1 MSDFSTTDQQT
12 LDGKTAQASGAPL
25 FDDKEYTSF
34 AWLQNMDMT
43 PFDFPYINQLLVQGY
58 RNWLQ
63 QSNGISWIN
72 EEQSA
77 VFNFTGVRVAGRE
90 EDDDED
96 LELVERCCLSRKME
110 ISQRKLRDGSLAFV
124 YMVPVFRRN
133 HKGEAFAALRFTL
146 SAQHSVSE
154 QDALLAATLHFRS
167 CFYTRFEYIFMEDIL
182 GMQERSDREG
192 RRRSILFQ
200 IVKRMHDKIDVE
212 GVLDEVFGSIAYL
225 FPHVDITLYMSQDRH
240 SRNPQVKPLLL
251 HERDEDVCV
260 RAFMKGQMAVNEPV
274 GTEGEMTE
282 IGIPLRGKQGVY
294 GVFYMIV
301 PSGAESMKKV
311 DVELIAMMA
320 DTAGTAFENAKLLE
334 QSNVLIHELRL
345 INELVQR
352 LNQSLKLNEI
362 FEFAVQELLKMFL
375 ADFCCIVQLDQE
387 GNCFKVTS
395 SNVESLGLHSYSGED
410 GFAEL
415 IRKTGEP
422 VIVSDYKME
431 GKISSDFMDMTDSLS
446 LMAVPMKTSGTP
458 RGAILLSS
466 KLPHFFSYDNYK
478 MLQMLAPHIGL
489 AVTNAML
496 HAEVR
501 RLANMDML
509 TGLYV
514 RHYVDKVIR
523 RHQEKD
529 FCGSLILVDID
540 QFKQVN
546 DTYGHQT
553 GDQILK
559 SVSDIVRSATRSED
573 VCARWGGE
581 ELAIYLPQLGVQ
593 QALEYA
599 EKIRYRVQ
607 HETQPQVTVSC
618 GIAEWYW
625 LDEQISIESLFYRA
639 DMALYEAK
647 NEGRNRIVIDHVGD
661 A

>member
-1 MSDFSTTDQQT
+1 MSEFSTTDQQT
-12 LDGKTAQASGAPL
+12 LDGSTVQASGAPL
-25 FDDKEYTSF
+25 FDDKGYTSIV
-34 AWLQNMDMT
+34 WLQKMDMT
-43 PFDFPYINQLLVQGY
+43 PYDFPYIAQLLVQGY

-63 QSNGISWIN
+63 QSNGIPWIN
-72 EEQSA
+72 EEDTA

-90 EDDDED
+90 EDDNED
-96 LELVERCCLSRKME
+96 LGLVERCCFSRE
-110 ISQRKLRDGSLAFV
+110 IEVSQRTLRDGSLGFV
-124 YMVPVFRRN
+124 YMVPILCRN
-133 HKGEAFAALRFTL
+133 HKRDLFAFLRFTR
-146 SAQHSVSE
+146 SAQHVFAE
-154 QDALLAATLHFRS
+154 QDALLAAALHFRS
-167 CFYTRFEYIFMEDIL
+167 CFYSKFEYIFMEDIL
-182 GMQERSDREG
+182 GVQNRSDREG

-212 GVLDEVFGSIAYL
+212 GVLDEVFDSIAYL
-225 FPHVDITLYMSQDRH
+225 FPQVDITLYMSQDRH
-240 SRNPQVKPLLL
+240 SRNPKVKPLLL

-274 GTEGEMTE
+274 GLQNEVTE

-294 GVFYMIV
+294 GVFHMIL
-301 PSGAESMKKV
+301 PSGSDSMNKV

-334 QSNVLIHELRL
+334 QSNILIHELRL

-352 LNQSLKLNEI
+352 LNQSLKLNEV
-362 FEFAVQELLKMFL
+362 FEFAMQELLKMFK

-387 GNCFKVTS
+387 ESYYKVTS
-395 SNVESLGLHSYSGED
+395 SNVESVRLHSYPRDE
-410 GFAEL
+410 GFAGL
-415 IRKTGEP
+415 VCKTGDP
-422 VIVSDYKME
+422 VIVSDYRKE
-431 GKISSDFMDMTDSLS
+431 GKISSTLMDLTDSLS

-458 RGAILLSS
+458 MGVILLSS
-466 KLPHFFSYDNYK
+466 KLPNFFSYDNYK
-478 MLQMLAPHIGL
+478 MLQMLAPHIWL

-514 RHYVDKVIR
+514 RHYVDQFIQQ
-523 RHQEKD
+523 HQEKD

-553 GDQILK
+553 GDEILK
-559 SVSDIVRSATRSED
+559 SVSDIVRSTTRDED

-581 ELAIYLPQLGVQ
+581 ELAIYLPQLGVL
-593 QALEYA
+593 QALQYA

-607 HETQPQVTVSC
+607 HETEPRVTVSC
-618 GIAEWYW
+618 GIAEWNW
-625 LDEQISIESLFYRA
+625 LDEQISIESLFYSA

-647 NEGRNRIVIDHVGD
+647 NEGRNRIVIDHAGS

>member
-1 MSDFSTTDQQT
+1 MSEFSTTDQQT
-12 LDGKTAQASGAPL
+12 LDGTTVQASGAPL
-25 FDDKEYTSF
+25 FDDKGYTSF
-34 AWLQNMDMT
+34 AWLQIMDMT
-43 PFDFPYINQLLVQGY
+43 PYDFPYINQLLVQGY

-63 QSNGISWIN
+63 QSKGISWIN
-72 EEQSA
+72 EEDTA
-77 VFNFTGVRVAGRE
+77 VFNFTGVRVTGRE

-96 LELVERCCLSRKME
+96 LGLVERCCFSRE
-110 ISQRKLRDGSLAFV
+110 IEVSQRKLRDGSLAFV
-124 YMVPVFRRN
+124 YMVPILCRN
-133 HKGEAFAALRFTL
+133 HKREPFAALRFTR
-146 SAQHSVSE
+146 STQHVFTE
-154 QDALLAATLHFRS
+154 QDALLAAALHFRS
-167 CFYTRFEYIFMEDIL
+167 CFYSKFEYIFMEDIL
-182 GMQERSDREG
+182 GVQNRSDREG

-200 IVKRMHDKIDVE
+200 IVKRLHDKIDVE
-212 GVLDEVFGSIAYL
+212 GVLDEVFDSIAYF

-260 RAFMKGQMAVNEPV
+260 LAFMKGQMTVNEPV
-274 GTEGEMTE
+274 GTQNEVTE

-294 GVFYMIV
+294 GVFHMIL
-301 PSGAESMKKV
+301 PSGSDSMKKV

-352 LNQSLKLNEI
+352 LNQSLKLNEV
-362 FEFAVQELLKMFL
+362 FEFAMQELLQMFM

-387 GNCFKVTS
+387 ETYYKVTS
-395 SNVESLGLHSYSGED
+395 SNVESIRLHSYPCDE
-410 GFAEL
+410 GFAGL
-415 IRKTGEP
+415 VRKTGEP
-422 VIVSDYKME
+422 VIVSDYRKE
-431 GKISSDFMDMTDSLS
+431 GKISSKFMDLTDSLS

-458 RGAILLSS
+458 RGVILLSS
-466 KLPHFFSYDNYK
+466 KLPNFFSYDNYK

-514 RHYVDKVIR
+514 RHYVDQCIQQ
-523 RHQEKD
+523 HQEKD

-553 GDQILK
+553 GDEILK
-559 SVSDIVRSATRSED
+559 SVSDIVRSTTRDED

-593 QALEYA
+593 QALQYA
-599 EKIRYRVQ
+599 EKIRYRVE
-607 HETQPQVTVSC
+607 HETEPPVTVSC
-618 GIAEWYW
+618 GIAEWNW
-625 LDEQISIESLFYRA
+625 LDEQISMESLFYRA
-639 DMALYEAK
+639 DMALYGAK
-647 NEGRNRIVIDHVGD
+647 NEGRNRIVCD
-661 A
+661 

>member
-1 MSDFSTTDQQT
+1 MSEFSTTDQQT
-12 LDGKTAQASGAPL
+12 LDGIVQASGAPL
-25 FDDKEYTSF
+25 FDDKGYTSF
-34 AWLQNMDMT
+34 AWLQTMDMT
-43 PFDFPYINQLLVQGY
+43 PYDFPYINQLLVQGY
-58 RNWLQ
+58 RSWLQ
-63 QSNGISWIN
+63 QSDGISWIN
-72 EEQSA
+72 GQDTA
-77 VFNFTGVRVAGRE
+77 VFNFTGVRLTGRE

-96 LELVERCCLSRKME
+96 LGLVERCCLSRE
-110 ISQRKLRDGSLAFV
+110 IEVSQRKLRDGSLGFV
-124 YMVPVFRRN
+124 YMVPILCRN
-133 HKGEAFAALRFTL
+133 HQREPFAALRFTR
-146 SAQHSVSE
+146 SAQYVFTE
-154 QDALLAATLHFRS
+154 QDALLAAALHFRS
-167 CFYTRFEYIFMEDIL
+167 CFYSKFEYIFMEDIL
-182 GMQERSDREG
+182 GVQNRSSREG

-200 IVKRMHDKIDVE
+200 IVKRLHDKIDVE
-212 GVLDEVFGSIAYL
+212 GVLDEVFDSIAYF

-251 HERDEDVCV
+251 HERDEDICV
-260 RAFMKGQMAVNEPV
+260 LAFMKGQMTVNETV
-274 GTEGEMTE
+274 GTQNEVTE

-294 GVFYMIV
+294 GVFHMIL
-301 PSGAESMKKV
+301 PSGSDSMKKV

-352 LNQSLKLNEI
+352 LNQSLKLNEV
-362 FEFAVQELLKMFL
+362 FEFAMQELLQMFM
-375 ADFCCIVQLDQE
+375 ADFCCIMQLDQE
-387 GNCFKVTS
+387 ENYYKVTS
-395 SNVESLGLHSYSGED
+395 SNVESIRLHSYPRDE
-410 GFAEL
+410 GFAGL
-415 IRKTGEP
+415 MRKTGEP
-422 VIVSDYKME
+422 VIVSDYRKE
-431 GKISSDFMDMTDSLS
+431 GKISSKFMDLTNSLS

-458 RGAILLSS
+458 RGVILLSS
-466 KLPHFFSYDNYK
+466 KLPNFFSYDNYK

-514 RHYVDKVIR
+514 RHYVDQCIQQ
-523 RHQEKD
+523 HQEKD

-553 GDQILK
+553 GDEILK
-559 SVSDIVRSATRSED
+559 NVSDIIRSTTRDED

-593 QALEYA
+593 QALQFA

-607 HETQPQVTVSC
+607 HETKPRVTVSC
-618 GIAEWYW
+618 GIAEWNW
-625 LDEQISIESLFYRA
+625 MDEQINMESLFYKA

-647 NEGRNRIVIDHVGD
+647 NEGRNRIVCD
-661 A
+661 

>member
-1 MSDFSTTDQQT
+1 MSEFSTSDQQA
-12 LDGKTAQASGAPL
+12 LDGVTAQASGAPL
-25 FDDKEYTSF
+25 LDDKGYTSF

-43 PFDFPYINQLLVQGY
+43 PYEFPYINQLLVQGY

-63 QSNGISWIN
+63 QCNGTSWIN
-72 EEQSA
+72 EEDTA

-90 EDDDED
+90 EDDDDD
-96 LELVERCCLSRKME
+96 LGLVERCCFSRE
-110 ISQRKLRDGSLAFV
+110 IEVSQRKLRNGSLVFV
-124 YMVPVFRRN
+124 YMVPILCRN
-133 HKGEAFAALRFTL
+133 HKKELFAALRFTR
-146 SAQHSVSE
+146 SVQHAFAGQE
-154 QDALLAATLHFRS
+154 ALLAAALHFRS
-167 CFYTRFEYIFMEDIL
+167 CFYSKFEYIFMEDVL
-182 GMQERSDREG
+182 GVQNRIDREG
-192 RRRSILFQ
+192 RRHSILFH
-200 IVKRMHDKIDVE
+200 IVKQMHDKIDVE
-212 GVLDEVFGSIAYL
+212 GVLDGVFDNIAYF
-225 FPHVDITLYMSQDRH
+225 FPDVDITLYMSQDRH

-260 RAFMKGQMAVNEPV
+260 RAFMKGQMAVSEPV
-274 GTEGEMTE
+274 GTQNEVTE
-282 IGIPLRGKQGVY
+282 VGIPLRGKQGVY
-294 GVFYMIV
+294 GVFHMIL
-301 PSGAESMKKV
+301 PSGSDSMKKV
-311 DVELIAMMA
+311 DVELIAMVA

-352 LNQSLKLNEI
+352 LNQSLKLDEV
-362 FEFAVQELLKMFL
+362 FEFAMQELLKMFM

-387 GNCFKVTS
+387 ESYYKVTS
-395 SNVESLGLHSYSGED
+395 SNVESIRLHSYLRDD
-410 GFAEL
+410 GFAGL
-415 IRKTGEP
+415 VCKTGEP
-422 VIVSDYKME
+422 VIVSDYRKE
-431 GKISSDFMDMTDSLS
+431 GRISSKFMDLTDSLS

-458 RGAILLSS
+458 RGVILLSS
-466 KLPHFFSYDNYK
+466 KLPNFFSYDNYK
-478 MLQMLAPHIGL
+478 MLQMLAPHIEL
-489 AVTNAML
+489 AVTNAIL

-514 RHYVDKVIR
+514 RHYVDQFIQQ
-523 RHQEKD
+523 HQETD

-553 GDQILK
+553 GDEILK
-559 SVSDIVRSATRSED
+559 RVSDIVRSTTRDED

-593 QALEYA
+593 QALQYA

-607 HETQPQVTVSC
+607 DETEPRVTVSC
-618 GIAEWYW
+618 GIAEWNW

-647 NEGRNRIVIDHVGD
+647 NEGRNRIVIDHAGNI
-661 A
+661 

>member
-1 MSDFSTTDQQT
+1 MSEFSTTDQQM
-12 LDGKTAQASGAPL
+12 LDSKTVQASGAPL
-25 FDDKEYTSF
+25 FDDKGYTSF

-43 PFDFPYINQLLVQGY
+43 PYDFPYINQLLVQGY
-58 RNWLQ
+58 RSWLQ

-72 EEQSA
+72 EEYTA
-77 VFNFTGVRVAGRE
+77 VFNFIGVRVAGRE

-96 LELVERCCLSRKME
+96 LDLVERCCISREME
-110 ISQRKLRDGSLAFV
+110 VSQRKLRDGSLAFV
-124 YMVPVFRRN
+124 YMVPILCRN
-133 HKGEAFAALRFTL
+133 YKREPFAALRFTRP
-146 SAQHSVSE
+146 AQHSVSN
-154 QDALLAATLHFRS
+154 QDTFLVAALHFKS
-167 CFYTRFEYIFMEDIL
+167 CFYSKFEYIFMEDIL
-182 GMQERSDREG
+182 WMQNRSDREG

-274 GTEGEMTE
+274 GTQDEITE
-282 IGIPLRGKQGVY
+282 IAIPLRGKQGVY
-294 GVFYMIV
+294 GVFHMIL
-301 PSGAESMKKV
+301 PSGTDSMKKV

-362 FEFAVQELLKMFL
+362 FEFAVQELLKMFM
-375 ADFCCIVQLDQE
+375 ADFCCIVQLDQD
-387 GNCFKVTS
+387 GNCFKVMS
-395 SNVESLGLHSYSGED
+395 SNVESLRLESYPLED
-410 GFAEL
+410 GFAGL
-415 IRKTGEP
+415 IRLTGEP
-422 VIVSDYKME
+422 VIVSDYRKD
-431 GKISSDFMDMTDSLS
+431 GKISSHFMDATDSQS

-458 RGAILLSS
+458 KGVILLSS
-466 KLPHFFSYDNYK
+466 KLPHSFSYDNYK

-514 RHYVDKVIR
+514 RHYVDQIIQQ
-523 RHQEKD
+523 HQEKD

-546 DTYGHQT
+546 DTHGHQT
-553 GDQILK
+553 GDEILK
-559 SVSDIVRSATRSED
+559 SVSNIVRSATRDED

-607 HETQPQVTVSC
+607 HETEPQVTVSC
-618 GIAEWYW
+618 GIAEWNW

-647 NEGRNRIVIDHVGD
+647 NEGRNRIVVDHV
-661 A
+661 ANV

>member
-1 MSDFSTTDQQT
+1 MSEFSTTDQQT
-12 LDGKTAQASGAPL
+12 LDGTVQASGAPL
-25 FDDKEYTSF
+25 FDDKGYTSF
-34 AWLQNMDMT
+34 AWLQTMDMT
-43 PFDFPYINQLLVQGY
+43 PYDFPYINQLLVQGY
-58 RNWLQ
+58 RSWLQ
-63 QSNGISWIN
+63 QSDGISWIN
-72 EEQSA
+72 EQDTA
-77 VFNFTGVRVAGRE
+77 VFNFTGVRLTGRE

-96 LELVERCCLSRKME
+96 LGLVERCCLSRE
-110 ISQRKLRDGSLAFV
+110 IEVSQRKLRDGSLGFV
-124 YMVPVFRRN
+124 YMVPILCRN
-133 HKGEAFAALRFTL
+133 HQREPFAALRFTR
-146 SAQHSVSE
+146 SAQYVFTE
-154 QDALLAATLHFRS
+154 QDALLAAALHFRS
-167 CFYTRFEYIFMEDIL
+167 CFYSKFEYIFMEDIL
-182 GMQERSDREG
+182 GVQNRSSREG

-200 IVKRMHDKIDVE
+200 IVKRLHDKIDVE
-212 GVLDEVFGSIAYL
+212 GVLDEVFDSIAYF

-251 HERDEDVCV
+251 HERDEDICV
-260 RAFMKGQMAVNEPV
+260 LAFMKGQMTVNETV
-274 GTEGEMTE
+274 GTQNEVTE

-294 GVFYMIV
+294 GVFHMIL
-301 PSGAESMKKV
+301 PSGSDSMKKV

-352 LNQSLKLNEI
+352 LNQSLKLNEV
-362 FEFAVQELLKMFL
+362 FEFAMQELLQMFM
-375 ADFCCIVQLDQE
+375 ADFCCIMQLDQE
-387 GNCFKVTS
+387 ENYYKVTS
-395 SNVESLGLHSYSGED
+395 SNVESIRLHSYPRDE
-410 GFAEL
+410 GFAGL
-415 IRKTGEP
+415 MRKTGEP
-422 VIVSDYKME
+422 VIVSDYRKE
-431 GKISSDFMDMTDSLS
+431 GKISSKFMDLTNSLS

-458 RGAILLSS
+458 RGVILLSS
-466 KLPHFFSYDNYK
+466 KRPNFFSYDNYK

-514 RHYVDKVIR
+514 RHYVDQCIQQ
-523 RHQEKD
+523 HQEKD

-553 GDQILK
+553 GDEILK
-559 SVSDIVRSATRSED
+559 NVSDIIRSTTRDED

-593 QALEYA
+593 QALQFA

-607 HETQPQVTVSC
+607 HETKPRVTVSC
-618 GIAEWYW
+618 GIAEWNW
-625 LDEQISIESLFYRA
+625 MDEQINMESLFYKA

-647 NEGRNRIVIDHVGD
+647 NEGRNRIVCD
-661 A
+661 